1 MKSRFGIVTVVSLTV
16 VCAAVV
22 GAAVYA
28 AATSAVG
35 AVHTSTS
42 VQGPVTPF
50 TPQATFAGLVPST
63 GDPELASLSQVH
75 PGAGQIVAAAGPF
88 DDRFVLEDLTFDGGS
103 VVGAVRVTSDVSDV
117 LDLEVLAGFYDAD
130 GVLIG
135 NGRFVHH
142 LTEDTAH
149 TGPPLERQE
158 FTIAVPADLS
168 GRAVAVS
175 IGVPVLVNE

>member
-1 MKSRFGIVTVVSLTV
+1 MKTRSRIAAALTAV
-16 VCAAVV
+16 AVCAVV
-22 GAAVYA
+22 GVGVYA
-28 AATSAVG
+28 SATAANGDARTVAAT
-35 AVHTSTS
+35 
-42 VQGPVTPF
+42 QGLATPF
-50 TPQATFAGLVPST
+50 TPLATFAGLAPAT
-63 GDPELASLSQVH
+63 GDPELESLFRVH
-75 PGAGQIVAAAGPF
+75 PSPGTIVAAAGPF
-88 DDRFVLEDLTFDGGS
+88 DDRFALEDLAWDGGS
-103 VVGAVRVTSDVSDV
+103 VSGAVRVTSDVSDV